1 MKHEKGVTHLG
12 DHGTKSPT
20 KRQDEYARKYTGAHG
35 TKTTG
40 GPWIESPGQGG
51 GVSDRATYN
60 MDHRGKI
67 KGSNKVAP

>member
-1 MKHEKGVTHLG
+1 MKHEKGTTHFG
-12 DHGTKSPT
+12 DHATKSPT

-35 TKTTG
+35 TKATG

-51 GVSDRATYN
+51 TAIKASNTS
-60 MDHRGKI
+60 I